1 MFCVYLENRSVRNFS
16 LDIFIRMFIDPPY
29 LPNFMSLTL
38 LILLFVSWNELTVS
52 REEVHTM
59 RKHTPSLNS
68 LDMRHNP
75 WSKKEGLRVRVI
87 GRLVVKNEE
96 LQFRGIGLRV
106 SVIGRLQK
114 GVSHNI
120 SIKEIDKL
128 YC

>member
-87 GRLVVKNEE
+87 GRLV
-96 LQFRGIGLRV
+96 G
-106 SVIGRLQK
+106 QK
-114 GVSHNI
+114 GGSQSHDNREVSSQKMRN
-120 SIKEIDKL
+120 SNSGVLDSESGL
-128 YC
+128 SAG